1 MPRGGKA
8 GAAGPRRPPLARP
21 SDGSRGA
28 EGRGAQT
35 RGAPAAPS
43 PAKRAALPPGL
54 VFLGEFGRP
63 HGLAGEVRLK
73 SHTGEPKAIAG
84 YGPLTGADG
93 RSYIIKHARQ
103 AAGDQPDLLVA
114 RVEGVATREAAEA
127 LNRMRLYAAREA
139 LGEPEEDEFFLADL
153 VGLSV
158 EGPDGPI
165 GQVAGVPDYGSGEL
179 LEVAITGRRQTL
191 LLPFSKAFVPVV
203 DIAARRVVVAPP
215 EGWLDEGENETSPD

>member
-8 GAAGPRRPPLARP
+8 GAAGPRRPSLARP
-21 SDGSRGA
+21 SDGTRGP
-28 EGRGAQT
+28 EGRAGQP
-35 RGAPAAPS
+35 RGVPAAP
-43 PAKRAALPPGL
+43 PPEKRAPLPPGL

-73 SHTGEPKAIAG
+73 SYTGEPKAIAA

-93 RSYIIKHARQ
+93 RAYVIKHARQ
-103 AAGDQPDLLVA
+103 AAGDQPDLLVV

-139 LGEPEEDEFFLADL
+139 LGEPKEDEFFLADL
-153 VGLSV
+153 VGLTV

-179 LEVAITGRRQTL
+179 LEVAITGRRQTV
-191 LLPFSKAFVPVV
+191 LLPFTKAFVPVI
-203 DIAARRVVVAPP
+203 DIGGRRVVVAPP
-215 EGWLDEGENETSPD
+215 EGWLDEGENEPS